1 MTKKWAAQTVGAK
14 WTWTLLCNTPYS
26 LASSLVLRD
35 PSKASDSSLTL
46 GFALAQLYH
55 LLCTQQLCS
64 SPSFPSTGKIFSTAT
79 SAKTEKSLSA
89 LSFFLSFFSFF
100 FFFPI
105 YLFSCNLSQV
115 YLILLLGKQKFW
127 RCLVWMFGW
136 DDLHCCTLGRFSFLL
151 VVVCFIC
158 LFFPWSHDT
167 GTWAHQPCGFLST
180 SRWLNKWWIDVPW
193 PTRNM
198 LLSYLCF
205 RTNVYTT
212 KF

>member
-1 MTKKWAAQTVGAK
+1 MRLIEVLCYDYHSNCNPTAAMT
-14 WTWTLLCNTPYS
+14 
-26 LASSLVLRD
+26 
-35 PSKASDSSLTL
+35 
-46 GFALAQLYH
+46 FH
-55 LLCTQQLCS
+55 LLLLLKCFLFAKKNFSQL
-64 SPSFPSTGKIFSTAT
+64 FNYFIF
-79 SAKTEKSLSA
+79 
-89 LSFFLSFFSFF
+89 FFLF